1 MSYYQ
6 VDNTQLRTKKDEL
19 ISLIQRFVTE
29 KENLT
34 SNEAALSSMW
44 EGAANESFHT
54 RFIKESR
61 IMDSFTE
68 LLYRYADVME
78 SIADRYDIAE
88 EKNTG
93 RAMR

>member
-6 VDNTQLRTKKDEL
+6 VDNRQLRTKKDEL
-19 ISLIQRFVTE
+19 AGLIQRFVSE
-29 KENLT
+29 KENLI
-34 SNEAALSSMW
+34 SNEAALSAMW
-44 EGAANESFHT
+44 EGIANESFHA
-54 RFIKESR
+54 RFVKESG

-78 SIADRYDIAE
+78 SIADRYELAE